1 MRNIISCTIQLQT
14 FIQSICWSSMR
25 KKLKFYDS
33 LWNLIVFF
41 KVLKI
46 ELESSLICQQNYI
59 AMQILIR
66 YRMSF
71 YSTNNS
77 GENEGF
83 LKTGGL
89 KKVINFEDILKS
101 AWKSNLNF
109 FTVSQEQLGF
119 QENLF
124 LTPYRLYLH
133 GICSIFYAPFVKLLS
148 PSHTLWTFYTC
159 INW

>member
-1 MRNIISCTIQLQT
+1 MTCLS
-14 FIQSICWSSMR
+14 
-25 KKLKFYDS
+25 
-33 LWNLIVFF
+33 
-41 KVLKI
+41 
-46 ELESSLICQQNYI
+46 
-59 AMQILIR
+59 
-66 YRMSF
+66 
-71 YSTNNS
+71 STNNS

-148 PSHTLWTFYTC
+148 PSHTLCESEKLQNSVCVFTFSFMLILSFICNILYSYIYVLQRKHSIKSDNTMSC
-159 INW
+159 VLIAF

>member
-1 MRNIISCTIQLQT
+1 MTCLS
-14 FIQSICWSSMR
+14 
-25 KKLKFYDS
+25 
-33 LWNLIVFF
+33 
-41 KVLKI
+41 
-46 ELESSLICQQNYI
+46 
-59 AMQILIR
+59 
-66 YRMSF
+66 
-71 YSTNNS
+71 STNNS

-148 PSHTLWTFYTC
+148 PSHTLWVGGQEKMFKGGWGEIITHTLFKSLIFIIIDFDYTK
-159 INW
+159 ILFFFPFR